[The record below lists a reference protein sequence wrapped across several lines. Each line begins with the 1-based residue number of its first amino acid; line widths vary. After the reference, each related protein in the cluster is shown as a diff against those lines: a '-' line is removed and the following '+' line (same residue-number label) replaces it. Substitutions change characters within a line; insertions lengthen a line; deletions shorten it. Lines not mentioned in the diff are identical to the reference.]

1 VSSQRL
7 HLCSRARMMEKWC
20 VCLLLFWSACMHES
34 ACLGVF
40 VQHVHRLSVF
50 SRKEWTLGAIVYFVY
65 EFDARA
71 AAAHENK
78 NNNNTYNNEG
88 TQTTN
93 LIGVVILMIKI
104 WRQSSSSAALL
115 HDLCHI

>member
-1 VSSQRL
+1 
-7 HLCSRARMMEKWC
+7 M
-20 VCLLLFWSACMHES
+20 
-34 ACLGVF
+34 
-40 VQHVHRLSVF
+40 
-50 SRKEWTLGAIVYFVY
+50 YFVY

-104 WRQSSSSAALL
+104 
-115 HDLCHI
+115 